1 MEEYAIYAGVGLV
14 AIGLIGFLIS
24 KIPEHVLFAILDF
37 FAVIIRTIVAIVTAI
52 YTCIKNT
59 AYPIKKNFNECT
71 DSLNFKMNP
80 WKKKVPYT
88 HVPKFSYDSISQ
100 NV

>member
-1 MEEYAIYAGVGLV
+1 M

-59 AYPIKKNFNECT
+59 SDLFTALLFGSMVGGK
-71 DSLNFKMNP
+71 
-80 WKKKVPYT
+80 
-88 HVPKFSYDSISQ
+88 
-100 NV
+100 